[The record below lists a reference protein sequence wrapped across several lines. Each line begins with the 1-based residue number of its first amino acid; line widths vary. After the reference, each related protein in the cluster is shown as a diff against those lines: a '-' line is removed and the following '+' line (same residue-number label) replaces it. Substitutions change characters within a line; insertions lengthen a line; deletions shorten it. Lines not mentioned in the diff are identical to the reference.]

1 MQPHKSHLS
10 HSVKSWYSS
19 IQCASTAAP
28 FNVTNEW
35 SLFGGGASSW
45 AEDPFLTPFPVDFRD
60 KRAARERGINDF
72 FCELMICLI
81 QMDYSHTH
89 TLVRTFLGLDR
100 FASIPLRR
108 VFFIDQH
115 TTMDQGW
122 SYPGSQRSTIVQQFC
137 MLVLGSMVSH
147 SHVPVQPPWIECNQK
162 AGSSAI
168 HTKLAMMGWAESI
181 QSTMSDKSLS
191 KFQPYRS

>member
-35 SLFGGGASSW
+35 SLFDGGASSW

-100 FASIPLRR
+100 FASIPLRFYRSAHHHGPRMILPWISKIHHCSAVLHACSWLNGFSFSCSCPTTLDR
-108 VFFIDQH
+108 VQPKSRFI
-115 TTMDQGW
+115 
-122 SYPGSQRSTIVQQFC
+122 
-137 MLVLGSMVSH
+137 SH
-147 SHVPVQPPWIECNQK
+147 S
-162 AGSSAI
+162 
-168 HTKLAMMGWAESI
+168 
-181 QSTMSDKSLS
+181 
-191 KFQPYRS
+191 Y